1 MSLLQRL
8 LILLLLSLFT
18 SSGWAEDPSPS
29 YRIAVVNLVKVLE
42 QAPQAAA
49 EGKRLESLF
58 AARETAL
65 AQEQLELQRA
75 RETLQSTAEV
85 LPEAQRVQR
94 ERELRT
100 LERDYSRKQED
111 LREEIRFAKDA
122 ALEKVQEQVEQAV
135 EAVRAEG
142 QIDIVFRESNY
153 IVASA
158 RVNLTDK
165 VLAYLQQQFDSAKEA
180 VNTDEA
186 TETNP
191 PKPANGE

>member
-1 MSLLQRL
+1 MLRL
-8 LILLLLSLFT
+8 TLIGLLLSLLFN
-18 SSGWAEDPSPS
+18 SVWAEDPNPP
-29 YRIAVVNLVKVLE
+29 YRMAVVNLVKVLE
-42 QAPQAAA
+42 QAPQSAA

-58 AARETAL
+58 AAREAAL

-75 RETLQSTAEV
+75 REALQATGDT
-85 LPEAQRVQR
+85 LPEAERVQR

-135 EAVRAEG
+135 DAVRAEG

-165 VLAYLQQQFDSAKEA
+165 VLAYLQQQFDSAQPA
-180 VNTDEA
+180 ANDA
-186 TETNP
+186 TEANP
-191 PKPANGE
+191 AKPASEE

>member
-1 MSLLQRL
+1 MLRL
-8 LILLLLSLFT
+8 ALIGLLLSSLL
-18 SSGWAEDPSPS
+18 SSVWAEDPSPA

-58 AARETAL
+58 SSREAAL

-75 RETLQSTAEV
+75 REALQSTADV

-165 VLAYLQQQFDSAKEA
+165 VLAYLQQQFDSAQPA
-180 VNTDEA
+180 ANEA
-186 TETNP
+186 TESDPAKP
-191 PKPANGE
+191 PSGE

>member
-1 MSLLQRL
+1 MLRL
-8 LILLLLSLFT
+8 TLIGLLLSLLFN
-18 SSGWAEDPSPS
+18 SVWAEDTNPP
-29 YRIAVVNLVKVLE
+29 YRMAVVNLVKVLE
-42 QAPQAAA
+42 QAPQSAA

-58 AARETAL
+58 AAREAAL

-75 RETLQSTAEV
+75 REALQATGDT
-85 LPEAQRVQR
+85 LPEAEQVQR

-135 EAVRAEG
+135 DTVRAEG

-165 VLAYLQQQFDSAKEA
+165 VLAYLQQQFDSAQPA
-180 VNTDEA
+180 ANDA
-186 TETNP
+186 TEANP
-191 PKPANGE
+191 AKPASGE

>member
-1 MSLLQRL
+1 MLRLTLIGLLFTL
-8 LILLLLSLFT
+8 LIHSV
-18 SSGWAEDPSPS
+18 WAEDVSPS
-29 YRIAVVNLVKVLE
+29 YRLAVVNVVKVLE

-58 AARETAL
+58 AAREAAL

-75 RETLQSTAEV
+75 REALQSTGET
-85 LPEAQRVQR
+85 LPEAERIQR

-165 VLAYLQQQFDSAKEA
+165 VLAYLQQQFDSQKAPVA
-180 VNTDEA
+180 NTNSKA
-186 TETNP
+186 SV
-191 PKPANGE
+191 PASGE

>member
-1 MSLLQRL
+1 LSLLQRL

-18 SSGWAEDPSPS
+18 SSGWAEDPSPP

-111 LREEIRFAKDA
+111 S

>member
-1 MSLLQRL
+1 MLRL
-8 LILLLLSLFT
+8 TLIGLLLSLLFN
-18 SSGWAEDPSPS
+18 SVRAEDPNPP
-29 YRIAVVNLVKVLE
+29 YRMAVVNLVKVLE
-42 QAPQAAA
+42 QAPQSAA

-58 AARETAL
+58 AAREAAL

-75 RETLQSTAEV
+75 REALQATGDT
-85 LPEAQRVQR
+85 LPEAEQVQR

-135 EAVRAEG
+135 DAVRAEG

-165 VLAYLQQQFDSAKEA
+165 VLAYLQQQFDSAQPA
-180 VNTDEA
+180 ANDA
-186 TETNP
+186 TEANP
-191 PKPANGE
+191 AKPASEE

>member
-1 MSLLQRL
+1 MLRL
-8 LILLLLSLFT
+8 TLIGLLLSLLFN
-18 SSGWAEDPSPS
+18 SVWAEDPNPP
-29 YRIAVVNLVKVLE
+29 YRMAVVNLVKVLE
-42 QAPQAAA
+42 QAPQSAA

-58 AARETAL
+58 AAREAAL

-75 RETLQSTAEV
+75 REALQATGDT
-85 LPEAQRVQR
+85 LPEAEQVQR

-135 EAVRAEG
+135 DTVRAEG

-165 VLAYLQQQFDSAKEA
+165 VLAYLQQQFDSAQPA
-180 VNTDEA
+180 ANDA
-186 TETNP
+186 TEANP
-191 PKPANGE
+191 AKPASGE

>member
-1 MSLLQRL
+1 MLRL
-8 LILLLLSLFT
+8 TLIGLLLSLLFN
-18 SSGWAEDPSPS
+18 SVWAEDPNPP
-29 YRIAVVNLVKVLE
+29 YRMAVVNLVKVLE
-42 QAPQAAA
+42 QAPQSAA

-58 AARETAL
+58 AAREAAL

-75 RETLQSTAEV
+75 REALQATGDT
-85 LPEAQRVQR
+85 LPEAERVQR

-122 ALEKVQEQVEQAV
+122 ALEKVQDQVEQAV
-135 EAVRAEG
+135 DTVRAEG

-165 VLAYLQQQFDSAKEA
+165 VLAYLQQQFDSAQPA
-180 VNTDEA
+180 ANDA
-186 TETNP
+186 TEANP
-191 PKPANGE
+191 AKPASEE

>member
-1 MSLLQRL
+1 MLRL
-8 LILLLLSLFT
+8 TLIGLLLSLCMEI
-18 SSGWAEDPSPS
+18 GWAEDSTLPH
-29 YRIAVVNLVKVLE
+29 RLAVVNVVKVLE

-58 AARETAL
+58 AAREAAL

-75 RETLQSTAEV
+75 RETLQSTGDV

-180 VNTDEA
+180 
-186 TETNP
+186 TETDAP
-191 PKPANGE
+191 HPVKPASGE

>member
-1 MSLLQRL
+1 MLRL
-8 LILLLLSLFT
+8 ALFGLLLVALSNSLRADDSNPPF
-18 SSGWAEDPSPS
+18 
-29 YRIAVVNLVKVLE
+29 RMAVVNLVKVLE

-49 EGKRLESLF
+49 EGKRLESLY
-58 AARETAL
+58 ASREAAL

-75 RETLQSTAEV
+75 RETLQATAES

-165 VLAYLQQQFDSAKEA
+165 VLAYLQQQFDSALP
-180 VNTDEA
+180 A
-186 TETNP
+186 TTSSTSE
-191 PKPANGE
+191 PASGE

>member
-1 MSLLQRL
+1 MLRL
-8 LILLLLSLFT
+8 TLIGWLLSLLV
-18 SSGWAEDPSPS
+18 SSVWAEDPSPP

-58 AARETAL
+58 ASREAAL

-75 RETLQSTAEV
+75 RETLQSTGDT
-85 LPEAQRVQR
+85 LPEAERVQR
-94 ERELRT
+94 ERELRN
-100 LERDYSRKQED
+100 LEREYSRKQED

-165 VLAYLQQQFDSAKEA
+165 VLAYLQQQFDNQKEP
-180 VNTDEA
+180 A
-186 TETNP
+186 TTTEPDPT
-191 PKPANGE
+191 KPVSGE

>member
-1 MSLLQRL
+1 MLRL
-8 LILLLLSLFT
+8 ALIGLLLSSLL
-18 SSGWAEDPSPS
+18 SSVWAEDPSPA

-58 AARETAL
+58 SSREAAL

-75 RETLQSTAEV
+75 REALQSTADV

-165 VLAYLQQQFDSAKEA
+165 VLAYLQQQFDSAQPA
-180 VNTDEA
+180 ANEA
-186 TETNP
+186 TESDP
-191 PKPANGE
+191 AKPASGE

>member
-1 MSLLQRL
+1 MLRL
-8 LILLLLSLFT
+8 TLIGLLLSLLFN
-18 SSGWAEDPSPS
+18 SVRAEDPNLP
-29 YRIAVVNLVKVLE
+29 YRMAVVNLVKVLE
-42 QAPQAAA
+42 QAPQSAA

-58 AARETAL
+58 AAREAAL

-75 RETLQSTAEV
+75 REALQATGDT
-85 LPEAQRVQR
+85 LPEAEQVQR

-135 EAVRAEG
+135 DAVRAEG

-165 VLAYLQQQFDSAKEA
+165 VLAYLQQQFDSAQPA
-180 VNTDEA
+180 ANDA
-186 TETNP
+186 TEANP
-191 PKPANGE
+191 AKPASEE

>member
-1 MSLLQRL
+1 MLRL
-8 LILLLLSLFT
+8 ALIGLLLSSLL
-18 SSGWAEDPSPS
+18 SSVWAEDPNPA

-58 AARETAL
+58 AAREAAL

-75 RETLQSTAEV
+75 REALQSTADV

-165 VLAYLQQQFDSAKEA
+165 VLAYLQQQFDSAQPA
-180 VNTDEA
+180 ANEA
-186 TETNP
+186 TESDP
-191 PKPANGE
+191 AKPASGE

>member
-1 MSLLQRL
+1 MLRLIFTGCLLGL
-8 LILLLLSLFT
+8 LWGSV
-18 SSGWAEDPSPS
+18 WAEDTALPF
-29 YRIAVVNLVKVLE
+29 RIAVVNLVKVLE

-49 EGKRLESLF
+49 EGKRLENLYSG
-58 AARETAL
+58 RETAL

-75 RETLQSTAEV
+75 REALQTTADT
-85 LPEAQRVQR
+85 LPEAERVQR

-100 LERDYSRKQED
+100 LERDYSRRQED

-153 IVASA
+153 IVASS

-165 VLAYLQQQFDSAKEA
+165 VLAYLQHQFENS
-180 VNTDEA
+180 
-186 TETNP
+186 
-191 PKPANGE
+191 KPAASSSPSESTITKPTPASGG

>member
-1 MSLLQRL
+1 MLRL
-8 LILLLLSLFT
+8 TLIGLLLSLLFN
-18 SSGWAEDPSPS
+18 SVWAEDPNPP
-29 YRIAVVNLVKVLE
+29 YRMAVVNLVKVLE
-42 QAPQAAA
+42 QAPQSAA

-58 AARETAL
+58 AAREAAL

-75 RETLQSTAEV
+75 REALQATGDT
-85 LPEAQRVQR
+85 LPEAEQVQR

-135 EAVRAEG
+135 DAVRAEG

-165 VLAYLQQQFDSAKEA
+165 VLAYLQQQFDSAQPA
-180 VNTDEA
+180 ANDA
-186 TETNP
+186 TEANP
-191 PKPANGE
+191 AKPASEE

>member
-1 MSLLQRL
+1 M
-8 LILLLLSLFT
+8 
-18 SSGWAEDPSPS
+18 
-29 YRIAVVNLVKVLE
+29 AVVNLVKVLE
-42 QAPQAAA
+42 QAPQSAA

-58 AARETAL
+58 AAREAAL

-75 RETLQSTAEV
+75 REALQATGDT
-85 LPEAQRVQR
+85 LPEAEQVQR

-135 EAVRAEG
+135 DAVRAEG

-165 VLAYLQQQFDSAKEA
+165 VLAYLQQQFDSAQPA
-180 VNTDEA
+180 ANDA
-186 TETNP
+186 TEANP
-191 PKPANGE
+191 AKPASEE

>member
-1 MSLLQRL
+1 MLRL
-8 LILLLLSLFT
+8 TLIGLLLSLCMEI
-18 SSGWAEDPSPS
+18 GWAEDSTLPH
-29 YRIAVVNLVKVLE
+29 RLAVVNVVKVLE

-58 AARETAL
+58 AAREAAL

-75 RETLQSTAEV
+75 RETLQSTGDV

-135 EAVRAEG
+135 EAVRVEG

-180 VNTDEA
+180 
-186 TETNP
+186 TETDAP
-191 PKPANGE
+191 HPVKPASGE

>member
-1 MSLLQRL
+1 MLSVLRL
-8 LILLLLSLFT
+8 TLIGLLLTLGLQSA
-18 SSGWAEDPSPS
+18 WAEEQSAP
-29 YRIAVVNLVKVLE
+29 YRLAVVNVVKVLE

-58 AARETAL
+58 AAREAAL

-75 RETLQSTAEV
+75 REALQATGDS
-85 LPEAQRVQR
+85 LPEAERIQR

-165 VLAYLQQQFDSAKEA
+165 VLAYLQLQFD
-180 VNTDEA
+180 NQQ
-186 TETNP
+186 
-191 PKPANGE
+191 KPTAPGDSKAAEPASGE

>member
-1 MSLLQRL
+1 MLRL
-8 LILLLLSLFT
+8 ALIGLLLSSLL
-18 SSGWAEDPSPS
+18 SSVWAEDPSPA

-58 AARETAL
+58 AAREAAL

-75 RETLQSTAEV
+75 REALQSTADV

-165 VLAYLQQQFDSAKEA
+165 VLAYLQQQFDSAQPA
-180 VNTDEA
+180 ANEA
-186 TETNP
+186 TESDP
-191 PKPANGE
+191 AKPASGE

>member
-1 MSLLQRL
+1 MLR
-8 LILLLLSLFT
+8 LILIGFLFSLCL
-18 SSGWAEDPSPS
+18 SSGWAEDVSPP
-29 YRIAVVNLVKVLE
+29 YRLAVVNVVKVLE

-58 AARETAL
+58 AAREAAL
-65 AQEQLELQRA
+65 AQEQIELQRA
-75 RETLQSTAEV
+75 REALRSTGDT
-85 LPEAQRVQR
+85 LPEAERIQR

-165 VLAYLQQQFDSAKEA
+165 VLAYLQQQFDQQKEPPAK
-180 VNTDEA
+180 TDS
-186 TETNP
+186 TES
-191 PKPANGE
+191 KPASGE

>member
-1 MSLLQRL
+1 MLRL
-8 LILLLLSLFT
+8 TLIGLLLSLLFN
-18 SSGWAEDPSPS
+18 SVWAEDTNPP
-29 YRIAVVNLVKVLE
+29 YRMAVVNLVKVLE
-42 QAPQAAA
+42 QAPQSAA

-58 AARETAL
+58 AAREAAL

-75 RETLQSTAEV
+75 REALQATGDT
-85 LPEAQRVQR
+85 LPEAEQVQR

-135 EAVRAEG
+135 DAVRAEG

-165 VLAYLQQQFDSAKEA
+165 VLAYLQQQFDSAQPA
-180 VNTDEA
+180 ANDA
-186 TETNP
+186 TEANP
-191 PKPANGE
+191 AKPASGE

>member
-1 MSLLQRL
+1 MLRLTLIGLLFTL
-8 LILLLLSLFT
+8 LIHSV
-18 SSGWAEDPSPS
+18 WAEDVSPS
-29 YRIAVVNLVKVLE
+29 YRLAVVNVVKVLE

-58 AARETAL
+58 AAREAAL

-75 RETLQSTAEV
+75 REALQSTGET
-85 LPEAQRVQR
+85 LPEAARIQR

-165 VLAYLQQQFDSAKEA
+165 VLAYLQQQFDSQKVPAA
-180 VNTDEA
+180 NTNSKA
-186 TETNP
+186 P
-191 PKPANGE
+191 VPISGE

>member
-1 MSLLQRL
+1 VLRL
-8 LILLLLSLFT
+8 TLIGLLLSLLFN
-18 SSGWAEDPSPS
+18 SVWAEDTNPP
-29 YRIAVVNLVKVLE
+29 YRMAVVNLVKVLE
-42 QAPQAAA
+42 QAPQSAA

-58 AARETAL
+58 AAREAAL

-75 RETLQSTAEV
+75 REALQATGDT
-85 LPEAQRVQR
+85 LPEAEQVQR

-135 EAVRAEG
+135 DTVRAEG

-165 VLAYLQQQFDSAKEA
+165 VLAYLQQQFDSAQPA
-180 VNTDEA
+180 ANDA
-186 TETNP
+186 TEANP
-191 PKPANGE
+191 AKPASGE

>member
-1 MSLLQRL
+1 MLRL
-8 LILLLLSLFT
+8 ALIGLLFT
-18 SSGWAEDPSPS
+18 LGMQSARAEDTSLP
-29 YRIAVVNLVKVLE
+29 YRIAVVNVVKVLE

-58 AARETAL
+58 AAREAAL

-75 RETLQSTAEV
+75 REALQATGDS
-85 LPEAQRVQR
+85 LPEAERIQR

-135 EAVRAEG
+135 ETVRAEG

-165 VLAYLQQQFDSAKEA
+165 VLAYLQQQFD
-180 VNTDEA
+180 TQQ
-186 TETNP
+186 T
-191 PKPANGE
+191 PAASSDSKGTGSVSGE

>member
-1 MSLLQRL
+1 MLRLALISLL
-8 LILLLLSLFT
+8 FT
-18 SSGWAEDPSPS
+18 LGMQSARAEDPSPP
-29 YRIAVVNLVKVLE
+29 YRIAVVNVVKVLE

-58 AARETAL
+58 AAREAAL

-75 RETLQSTAEV
+75 REALQATGDS
-85 LPEAQRVQR
+85 LPEAERIQR

-135 EAVRAEG
+135 ETVRAEG

-165 VLAYLQQQFDSAKEA
+165 VLAYLQQQFDTQQTPAASSDSK
-180 VNTDEA
+180 A
-186 TETNP
+186 TE
-191 PKPANGE
+191 PASGE

>member
-1 MSLLQRL
+1 MFSVLRLTLIGLL
-8 LILLLLSLFT
+8 LILGMQSA
-18 SSGWAEDPSPS
+18 WAEELSSP
-29 YRIAVVNLVKVLE
+29 YRIAVVNVVKVLE

-58 AARETAL
+58 AAREAAL

-75 RETLQSTAEV
+75 REALQATGDS
-85 LPEAQRVQR
+85 LPEAERIQR

-165 VLAYLQQQFDSAKEA
+165 VLAYLQQQFDNQQKPTAPSDSK
-180 VNTDEA
+180 A
-186 TETNP
+186 TE
-191 PKPANGE
+191 PASGE

>member
-1 MSLLQRL
+1 MLRL
-8 LILLLLSLFT
+8 TLIGLLLSLLFN
-18 SSGWAEDPSPS
+18 SVRAEDPNPP
-29 YRIAVVNLVKVLE
+29 YRMAVVNLVKVLE
-42 QAPQAAA
+42 QAPQSAA

-58 AARETAL
+58 AAREAAL

-75 RETLQSTAEV
+75 REALQATGDT
-85 LPEAQRVQR
+85 LPEAEQVQR

-135 EAVRAEG
+135 DTVRAEG

-165 VLAYLQQQFDSAKEA
+165 VLAYLQQQFDSAQPA
-180 VNTDEA
+180 ANDA
-186 TETNP
+186 TEANP
-191 PKPANGE
+191 AKPASGE

>member
-1 MSLLQRL
+1 MLRLTLIGLLFTL
-8 LILLLLSLFT
+8 LIHSV
-18 SSGWAEDPSPS
+18 WAEDASPS
-29 YRIAVVNLVKVLE
+29 YRLAVVNVVKVLE

-58 AARETAL
+58 AAREAAL

-75 RETLQSTAEV
+75 REALQSTGET
-85 LPEAQRVQR
+85 LPEAARIQR

-165 VLAYLQQQFDSAKEA
+165 VLAYLQQQFDSQKVPAA
-180 VNTDEA
+180 NTNSKA
-186 TETNP
+186 PVPTS
-191 PKPANGE
+191 GE

>member
-1 MSLLQRL
+1 MLRL
-8 LILLLLSLFT
+8 TLIGLLLSLLFN
-18 SSGWAEDPSPS
+18 SVRAEDPNPP
-29 YRIAVVNLVKVLE
+29 YRMAVVNLVKVLE
-42 QAPQAAA
+42 QAPQSAA

-58 AARETAL
+58 AAREAAL

-75 RETLQSTAEV
+75 REALQATGDT
-85 LPEAQRVQR
+85 LPEAEQVQR

-135 EAVRAEG
+135 DAVRAEG

-165 VLAYLQQQFDSAKEA
+165 VLAYLQQQFDSAQPA
-180 VNTDEA
+180 ANDA
-186 TETNP
+186 TEANP
-191 PKPANGE
+191 AKPASGE

>member
-1 MSLLQRL
+1 MFSVLRLTLIGLL
-8 LILLLLSLFT
+8 LILKIQSA
-18 SSGWAEDPSPS
+18 WAEEPSSP
-29 YRIAVVNLVKVLE
+29 YRIAVVNVVKVLE

-58 AARETAL
+58 AAREAAL

-75 RETLQSTAEV
+75 REALQATGDS
-85 LPEAQRVQR
+85 LPEAERIQR

-165 VLAYLQQQFDSAKEA
+165 VLAYLQQQFDNQQQPTAPSDSK
-180 VNTDEA
+180 V
-186 TETNP
+186 TE
-191 PKPANGE
+191 PASGE

>member
-1 MSLLQRL
+1 MFSMLRLTLIGLL
-8 LILLLLSLFT
+8 LILKIQSA
-18 SSGWAEDPSPS
+18 WAEEPSSP
-29 YRIAVVNLVKVLE
+29 YRIAVVNVVKVLE

-58 AARETAL
+58 AAREAAL

-75 RETLQSTAEV
+75 REALQATGDS
-85 LPEAQRVQR
+85 LPEAERIQR

-165 VLAYLQQQFDSAKEA
+165 VLAYLQQQFDNQQQPTAPSDSK
-180 VNTDEA
+180 V
-186 TETNP
+186 TE
-191 PKPANGE
+191 PASGE

>member
-1 MSLLQRL
+1 MLRL
-8 LILLLLSLFT
+8 TLIGLLLSLCMEI
-18 SSGWAEDPSPS
+18 GWAEDSTLPH
-29 YRIAVVNLVKVLE
+29 RLAVVNVVKVLE

-58 AARETAL
+58 AAREAAL

>member
-1 MSLLQRL
+1 MLYLRL
-8 LILLLLSLFT
+8 LVLSLSLFT
-18 SSGWAEDPSPS
+18 SSGWAEDSVPP
-29 YRIAVVNLVKVLE
+29 YRVAVVNLVKVLE

-49 EGKRLESLF
+49 EGKRLEALF

-75 RETLQSTAEV
+75 RETLQSTGDV

-165 VLAYLQQQFDSAKEA
+165 VLAYLQQQFDSAKEV
-180 VNTDEA
+180 VNTDDSNQS
-186 TETNP
+186 NP
-191 PKPANGE
+191 TKPASGE

>member
-1 MSLLQRL
+1 MLRL
-8 LILLLLSLFT
+8 TLIGWLMILW
-18 SSGWAEDPSPS
+18 SSPVFAEDPTPP

-49 EGKRLESLF
+49 EGKRLETLY
-58 AARETAL
+58 AGREATL

-75 RETLQSTAEV
+75 RETLQSIADS
-85 LPEAQRVQR
+85 LPEAQRIQR

-100 LERDYSRKQED
+100 LERDYNRKQED

-135 EAVRAEG
+135 ETVRAEG

-158 RVNLTDK
+158 RVNLTDQ
-165 VLAYLQQQFDSAKEA
+165 VLAYLQQQFDSSQPAASADESNKEQ
-180 VNTDEA
+180 
-186 TETNP
+186 
-191 PKPANGE
+191 PASGE

>member
-1 MSLLQRL
+1 MLRL
-8 LILLLLSLFT
+8 TLIGLLFT
-18 SSGWAEDPSPS
+18 LFIHSVWAEDVSPS
-29 YRIAVVNLVKVLE
+29 YRLAVVNVVKVLE

-58 AARETAL
+58 AAREAAL

-75 RETLQSTAEV
+75 REALQSTGET
-85 LPEAQRVQR
+85 LPEAERIQR

-165 VLAYLQQQFDSAKEA
+165 VLAYLQQQFDSQKVPAA
-180 VNTDEA
+180 NTNSKAPVPTSGD
-186 TETNP
+186 
-191 PKPANGE
+191 

>member
-1 MSLLQRL
+1 MLRL
-8 LILLLLSLFT
+8 ALIGLLLSSLL
-18 SSGWAEDPSPS
+18 SSVWAEDPSPA

-58 AARETAL
+58 AAREAAL

-75 RETLQSTAEV
+75 REALQSTVDV

-165 VLAYLQQQFDSAKEA
+165 VLAYLQQQFDNAQPA
-180 VNTDEA
+180 ANEA
-186 TETNP
+186 TESDP
-191 PKPANGE
+191 AKPASGE

>member
-1 MSLLQRL
+1 MLRL
-8 LILLLLSLFT
+8 TLIGLLLSLLFN
-18 SSGWAEDPSPS
+18 SVWAEDPNPP
-29 YRIAVVNLVKVLE
+29 YRMAVVNLVKVLE
-42 QAPQAAA
+42 QAPQSAA

-58 AARETAL
+58 AAREAAL

-75 RETLQSTAEV
+75 REALQATGDT
-85 LPEAQRVQR
+85 LPEAEQVQR

-135 EAVRAEG
+135 DAVRAEG

-165 VLAYLQQQFDSAKEA
+165 VLAYLQQQFDSAQPA
-180 VNTDEA
+180 ANDA
-186 TETNP
+186 TEANP
-191 PKPANGE
+191 AKPASGE

>member
-1 MSLLQRL
+1 MFSVLRLTLIGLL
-8 LILLLLSLFT
+8 LILGMQSA
-18 SSGWAEDPSPS
+18 WAEEPSSP
-29 YRIAVVNLVKVLE
+29 YRIAVVNVVKVLE

-58 AARETAL
+58 AAREAAL

-75 RETLQSTAEV
+75 REALQATGDS
-85 LPEAQRVQR
+85 LPEAERIQR

-165 VLAYLQQQFDSAKEA
+165 VLAYLQQQFDNQQKPTAPSDSK
-180 VNTDEA
+180 A
-186 TETNP
+186 TE
-191 PKPANGE
+191 PASGE